1 MSHAA
6 ATSQVGQVA
15 NYAAAVAALNA
26 ATTQEAQTTAIAA
39 AATALAEAA
48 NKSISLAT
56 VTALNVELGLT
67 VTPEDAASIAEQAA
81 AAQAAR

>member
-26 ATTQEAQTTAIAA
+26 ATTQEAQTTAR
-39 AATALAEAA
+39 ATTRE
-48 NKSISLAT
+48 T
-56 VTALNVELGLT
+56 VPSE
-67 VTPEDAASIAEQAA
+67 
-81 AAQAAR
+81 RRR